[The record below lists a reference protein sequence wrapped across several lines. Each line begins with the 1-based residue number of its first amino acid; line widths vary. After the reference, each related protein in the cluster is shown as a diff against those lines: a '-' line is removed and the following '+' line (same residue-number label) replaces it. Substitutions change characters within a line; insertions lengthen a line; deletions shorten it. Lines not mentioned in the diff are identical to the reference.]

1 VDKEFLQYI
10 KETGYD
16 DLLDFN
22 EKTIVKYKN
31 TLHYQLW
38 QLGKAY
44 KELGEAIAKVM
55 RETKLGSAMISLAKF
70 LDKCLK
76 KIF

>member
-22 EKTIVKYKN
+22 EKTIIKYKN

-38 QLGKAY
+38 QLKNSY
-44 KELGEAIAKVM
+44 KELGEAIANVLRKYFKG
-55 RETKLGSAMISLAKF
+55 ENNGSKF
-70 LDKCLK
+70 NQR
-76 KIF
+76 